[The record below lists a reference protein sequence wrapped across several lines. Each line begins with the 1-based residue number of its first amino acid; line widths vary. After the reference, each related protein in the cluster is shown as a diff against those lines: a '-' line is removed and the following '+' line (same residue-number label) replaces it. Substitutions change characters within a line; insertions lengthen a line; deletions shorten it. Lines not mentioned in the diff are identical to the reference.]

1 MFAGIDDH
9 EIFHDLDSHTD
20 DDLNAL
26 DDQEDQDEY
35 TLMSTEEL
43 SQLDSHER
51 SIMIKRIMER
61 TTKTI
66 NQFDED
72 TKDEMADLRS
82 LEDEKNRAEIT
93 KMIQQQER
101 RSIAIAKLHKSSV
114 NHENYDVEAEWQEEE
129 AHIIDEQ
136 ELMSVE
142 IDNSQRQVDGLLHLF
157 DESRNGAVTNLSN
170 ILLQLE
176 DVVDR
181 FRKRS
186 ESEMKELGLQND
198 GSSGKYHSSS
208 FVSYVDVVQCGAVRC
223 SVVWCDAG
231 CSFIVFTLFFLT
243 RCFSSL
249 LFSVLYLC
257 SICALSVLYL
267 CFLWPSHTPHHSRC

>member
-243 RCFSSL
+243 RPFCS
-249 LFSVLYLC
+249 LC
-257 SICALSVLYL
+257 SICALSVLSL
-267 CFLWPSHTPHHSRC
+267 ALTHSTSQPLLKIKLIL